1 MTRLRPALAW
11 IVERFG
17 LAPVLAFLEEHRVP
31 AALGT
36 RVGWMY
42 VFGFATLTAFLVQLA
57 TGLALSTSYVASP
70 ATAHATLVHLTEE
83 TRWGALVR
91 GMHYFGASAMV
102 LLLLAHMARVYLTGS
117 YKFPR
122 QANWMTGVLLAVV
135 TFSMALTGQLL
146 RWDQNGLWTTVV
158 IAKFV
163 ARIPLVG
170 AGVAEFVL
178 AGPEVNAA
186 TLPRFASLHM
196 IVLPGLLVL
205 LVALHVYML
214 LRSGVS
220 EPPGAGAPLE
230 PAAYLRWYEAH
241 EEREGVKYF
250 PDAAWRELVV
260 AFAVVAGVVA
270 LAALAGP
277 RGPGPP
283 PDPTEVAAQ
292 PAPDWFVRFY
302 YALIT
307 LKPAGLE
314 TLVMVYAP
322 LAAVV
327 LLFLLP
333 VFAGHGRRT
342 LRHRPW
348 APAVVLFSAV
358 ALGWLTAIGLRSP
371 WTTEFDAPPI
381 APQLL
386 GASEGPVLEGA
397 RVFRGRGCQLC
408 HRALGSG
415 GEWGPDLTRVA
426 LRLPPE
432 EIAIRIV
439 QGYRGMPPFR
449 DTLEPGELEALLA
462 FLGALPARA
471 EEVGR

>member
-1 MTRLRPALAW
+1 VRAMRRALRW

-17 LAPVLAFLEEHRVP
+17 LEPVVEFVREHRVP

-36 RVGWMY
+36 RTGWMY
-42 VFGFATLTAFLVQLA
+42 VFGFATLTAFLVQIA

-70 ATAHATLVHLTEE
+70 ATAHDTLVHLTEE
-83 TRWGALVR
+83 TAWGGLVR

-102 LLLLAHMARVYLTGS
+102 LLLLAHMARVYLTAS

-122 QANWMTGVLLAVV
+122 QANWMTGVLLAIG

-163 ARIPLVG
+163 SRVPLVG
-170 AGVAEFVL
+170 AGLAEFVL

-196 IVLPGLLVL
+196 IVLPALLVT

-220 EPPGAGAPLE
+220 EPPNVEVPLE
-230 PAAYLRWYEAH
+230 PAAYLRWYEDH
-241 EEREGVKYF
+241 EEHEGVKYF

-260 AFAVVAGVVA
+260 AFAVVAGIVA
-270 LAALAGP
+270 LAALVGP
-277 RGPGPP
+277 RGPGPA

-314 TLVMVYAP
+314 TLLMVYAP
-322 LAAVV
+322 LAVML

-342 LRHRPW
+342 FRHRPW
-348 APAVVLFSAV
+348 APAVVLFAAV
-358 ALGWLTAIGLRSP
+358 ALGWLTVIGVRSP

-381 APQLL
+381 GPELL
-386 GASEGPVLEGA
+386 GVSGGPVLEGA
-397 RVFRGRGCQLC
+397 QLFRERGCQLC

-415 GEWGPDLTRVA
+415 GEWGPDLTGVA

-439 QGYRGMPPFR
+439 QGYRGMPPYR
-449 DTLEPGELEALLA
+449 DTLEAGELELLIA
-462 FLGALPARA
+462 FLRALPARA
-471 EEVGR
+471 EASGR